1 VPRREIKLEE
11 DRPVRRVGTPAPGVA
26 SDDRASQRAADQ
38 KVVQPPT
45 ILTLGVANR
54 YKWLT
59 RLLTCYITS
68 YRRPQTLL
76 LITA

>member
-1 VPRREIKLEE
+1 MALQ
-11 DRPVRRVGTPAPGVA
+11 DAQTSGL
-26 SDDRASQRAADQ
+26 AA
-38 KVVQPPT
+38 VTST